1 MLEVLRTS
9 CTGRR
14 AGRLADRGAVS
25 SSRLPVV
32 LLKANSGSAEMPAQH
47 TATHMTS
54 IGLEL
59 TMLTDL
65 HTSRT
70 LSFNIAHETPDSRTH
85 VHYVRWNCISTGAP
99 L

>member
-1 MLEVLRTS
+1 MVGLVLEVLRTS

-14 AGRLADRGAVS
+14 AGRLAGRDAVS

-32 LLKANSGSAEMPAQH
+32 LLKANSGSADMPAPH
-47 TATHMTS
+47 TATHLTS

-59 TMLTDL
+59 TLLTDL

-70 LSFNIAHETPDSRTH
+70 SHLILLT
-85 VHYVRWNCISTGAP
+85 
-99 L
+99 